1 MSCLIGMFMQKGA
14 NLSSFIADS
23 EFTFNDIFTQDDGLR
38 FAFGIIDYHKTNT
51 TQITDYLEL

>member
-1 MSCLIGMFMQKGA
+1 MQKGA

-38 FAFGIIDYHKTNT
+38 FAFGIVDYHKTNT